1 MPKAERRWRKVADS
15 YEFAGG
21 LDTFSKHAKPPAK
34 KIAPA
39 GIDRVAVRGRPRRQN
54 RLECSKCHSD
64 RLGQIVVPKIE
75 IELATAERHV
85 AEGRLIVARQ
95 REIIARLR
103 SQGSCT
109 GDYER
114 TLDIFVNSLRI
125 FEEHERELRGAVERL
140 RGAVW
145 SRDRPNAI

>member
-1 MPKAERRWRKVADS
+1 
-15 YEFAGG
+15 
-21 LDTFSKHAKPPAK
+21 
-34 KIAPA
+34 
-39 GIDRVAVRGRPRRQN
+39 
-54 RLECSKCHSD
+54 
-64 RLGQIVVPKIE
+64 VPQIE
-75 IELATAERHV
+75 IELATAVRHV

-114 TLDIFVNSLRI
+114 TLDIFVSSLRI